1 MAKSAKRSKARRKP
15 SAGKTKARPVPRK
28 KASAKKPVSRKS
40 ATKKAPPRSAT
51 AGKTAAK
58 TRAAKTPAAK
68 TPAAETPAKTAVRS
82 TVARKGAAAKASKF
96 KITPA
101 LVAAH
106 GLKPDEYDRLRE
118 LIGRAPSLTELG
130 IFSAMWNEHCSYKS
144 SKIHLRTLPTTA
156 PWVIQGPGE
165 NAGVIDIGDGLAC
178 VFKMESHNH
187 PSYIE
192 PYQGAATGVGGILR
206 DVFTMGARPIACL
219 NALSFGAPEHA
230 KTRHLVSGVVA
241 GIGGYGNSF
250 GVPTVGGQ
258 MRFHTRYDGN
268 NLVNAMAVG
277 LAETDKIFY
286 AAASGVDMPIV
297 YLGSK
302 TGRDGIHGA
311 SMASAEF
318 DEDSEA
324 KRPTVQVGDP
334 FSEKLLLEACL
345 EIMAKDCVIAIQ
357 DMGAA
362 GLTCSAVEMGAKGDL
377 GVTLD
382 LDAVPCRESKM
393 SAYEMMLSESQERML
408 MVLKPEKEQ
417 EAEAIFRKWGLDF
430 AIVGHTTPTKRF
442 IVRHAGKVMADL
454 PIKELGDEAPV
465 YDRPHVET
473 PRHEVIH
480 AADVTPPMSIVEAL
494 TYLIGSPDLCSKRW
508 VWEQYDHVIGG
519 NTVQR
524 PGGDAGVV
532 RVLDGP
538 KALALTSDVTPRYCE
553 ADPFEG
559 GKQAVAEAW
568 RNITAVGGRP
578 LAVTDNLNFGN
589 PERPEIMGQLVGCIR
604 GIGEA
609 CRALDFPVVSGNV
622 SLYNETNGRAIL
634 PTPTIGGVGLL
645 DDFTKSAT
653 LAFKAE
659 DDAILLIGEST
670 GWLGQSLY
678 LREIC
683 QREEGAPPPVD
694 LAAERRN
701 GDFVRALIAEGIVTA
716 VHDLSDGGLL
726 VALAEMAMASGIGAE
741 LETAPLTPHA
751 FWFGEDQARYVVTV
765 RASIAERTMA
775 RARAAGVPVRQLG
788 LTGGDALTLK
798 GERPI
803 LVTKLRERFEGWL
816 PGYMAGGVG

>member
-1 MAKSAKRSKARRKP
+1 MIP
-15 SAGKTKARPVPRK
+15 NEPR
-28 KASAKKPVSRKS
+28 
-40 ATKKAPPRSAT
+40 
-51 AGKTAAK
+51 
-58 TRAAKTPAAK
+58 
-68 TPAAETPAKTAVRS
+68 
-82 TVARKGAAAKASKF
+82 
-96 KITPA
+96 ITPE
-101 LVAAH
+101 LVAEH
-106 GLKPDEYDRLRE
+106 GLKPDEYQRILD
-118 LIGRAPSLTELG
+118 LIGREPSLTELG

-144 SKIHLRTLPTTA
+144 SKVHLRTLPTSA

-165 NAGVIDIGDGLAC
+165 NAGVIDIGDGLAV

-219 NALSFGAPEHA
+219 NALSFGDPAHP

-258 MRFHTRYDGN
+258 VRFHPRYDGN
-268 NLVNAMAVG
+268 CLVNAMAVG
-277 LAETDKIFY
+277 IAETDKIFY
-286 AAASGVDMPIV
+286 AAASGVGMPIV

-318 DEDSEA
+318 DEDSEG

-382 LDAVPCRESKM
+382 LDRVPCRETGM
-393 SAYEMMLSESQERML
+393 TAYEMMLSESQERML
-408 MVLKPEKEQ
+408 MVLKPEKEK

-430 AIVGHTTPTKRF
+430 AVVGETTPSKRF
-442 IVRHAGKVMADL
+442 IVRHNGDVMADL

-465 YDRPHVET
+465 YHRPFVET
-473 PRHEVIH
+473 PKQPVIN
-480 AADVTPPMSIVEAL
+480 AGDVAPAMSLADAL
-494 TYLIGSPDLCSKRW
+494 EMLIGSPELCSKRW
-508 VWEQYDHVIGG
+508 VWEQYDHIILG

-524 PGGDAGVV
+524 PGGDAAVV
-532 RVLDGP
+532 RIGDGP
-538 KALALTSDVTPRYCE
+538 KAVALTTDVTPRYCE

-568 RNITAVGGRP
+568 RNLVAVGAAP
-578 LAVTDNLNFGN
+578 LAITDNLNFGS

-604 GIGEA
+604 GIAEA
-609 CRALDFPVVSGNV
+609 CKALDFPVVSGNV

-634 PTPTIGGVGLL
+634 PTPTIGGVGLI
-645 DDFTKSAT
+645 DDFTKSVS
-653 LAFKAE
+653 LAFKRPG
-659 DDAILLIGEST
+659 DVIILIGET
-670 GWLGQSLY
+670 WGWLGQSLY

-683 QREEGAPPPVD
+683 RREEGAPPPVD
-694 LAAERRN
+694 LVTESRN
-701 GDFVRALIAEGIVTA
+701 GEQVRGFINDGFATA
-716 VHDLSDGGLL
+716 AHDVSDGGLL
-726 VALAEMAMASGIGAE
+726 VAVAEMALASGIGAR
-741 LETAPLTPHA
+741 LEAAPADVPAHA
-751 FWFGEDQARYVVTV
+751 FWFGEDQARYLLTV
-765 RASIAERTMA
+765 DPGRASELVQALMF
-775 RARAAGVPVRQLG
+775 AGVAAYRLG
-788 LTGGDALTLK
+788 TTGGNTLTLP

-803 LVTKLRERFEGWL
+803 LVANLRERFEGWL
-816 PGYMAGGVG
+816 PRYMAASKA

>member
-1 MAKSAKRSKARRKP
+1 MIRNE
-15 SAGKTKARPVPRK
+15 
-28 KASAKKPVSRKS
+28 
-40 ATKKAPPRSAT
+40 PP
-51 AGKTAAK
+51 
-58 TRAAKTPAAK
+58 
-68 TPAAETPAKTAVRS
+68 
-82 TVARKGAAAKASKF
+82 
-96 KITPA
+96 ITPA
-101 LVAAH
+101 LVAEH
-106 GLKPDEYDRLRE
+106 GLKPDEYQRILD
-118 LIGRAPSLTELG
+118 LIGRTPTFTELG

-144 SKIHLRTLPTTA
+144 SKVHLRRLPTKA

-165 NAGVIDIGDGLAC
+165 NAGVIDIGDGLAV

-219 NALSFGAPEHA
+219 NALSFGDPSHP

-258 MRFHTRYDGN
+258 VRFHSRYNGN

-286 AAASGVDMPIV
+286 AAASGVGMPIV

-318 DEDSEA
+318 GEGAEE

-345 EIMAKDCVIAIQ
+345 EIMAKGCVIAIQ

-362 GLTCSAVEMGAKGDL
+362 GLTCSAVEMGAKGNL
-377 GVTLD
+377 GVDLELD
-382 LDAVPCRESKM
+382 RVPCREDGM

-430 AIVGHTTPTKRF
+430 AIVGHTTPSKRF
-442 IVRHAGKVMADL
+442 IVKHGGSTMADL

-465 YDRPHVET
+465 YNRPFADT
-473 PRHEVIH
+473 PKQPPIK
-480 AADVTPPMSIVEAL
+480 AASVKPPMPLADAL
-494 TYLIGSPDLCSKRW
+494 EKLIATPDLCSKRW
-508 VWEQYDHVIGG
+508 VWEQYDHVILG

-524 PGGDAGVV
+524 PGGDAAVV
-532 RVLDGP
+532 RVNDGP
-538 KALALTSDVTPRYCE
+538 KALALTVDVTPRYCE
-553 ADPFEG
+553 ANPFEG

-578 LAVTDNLNFGN
+578 LAITDNLNFGN
-589 PERPEIMGQLVGCIR
+589 PEKPEIMGQFVGCVR
-604 GIGEA
+604 GIATA
-609 CRALDFPVVSGNV
+609 CTALDFPVVSGNV
-622 SLYNETNGRAIL
+622 SLYNETQGRGIL
-634 PTPTIGGVGLL
+634 PTPSIGGVGVLS
-645 DDFTKSAT
+645 DFTKSAT
-653 LAFKAE
+653 LAFKAQGE
-659 DDAILLIGEST
+659 AILLVGET
-670 GWLGQSLY
+670 LGWLGQSLY
-678 LREIC
+678 LRDLC
-683 QREEGAPPPVD
+683 GREDGAPPPVD
-694 LAAERRN
+694 LIEEREN
-701 GDFVRALIAEGIVTA
+701 GDLVRALIGEGLATA

-726 VALAEMAMASGIGAE
+726 VAVAEMAMAGGLGAT
-741 LETAPLTPHA
+741 LAAAPDDTEPHA
-751 FWFGEDQARYVVTV
+751 FWFGEDQARYLVTV
-765 RASIAERTMA
+765 READAEAVMR
-775 RARAAGVPVRQLG
+775 RGQDAGIPVRRLG
-788 LTGGDALTLK
+788 ATGGDTIALA
-798 GERPI
+798 GERPVAVAA
-803 LVTKLRERFEGWL
+803 LAAKFEGWL
-816 PGYMAGGVG
+816 PDYMAGAS